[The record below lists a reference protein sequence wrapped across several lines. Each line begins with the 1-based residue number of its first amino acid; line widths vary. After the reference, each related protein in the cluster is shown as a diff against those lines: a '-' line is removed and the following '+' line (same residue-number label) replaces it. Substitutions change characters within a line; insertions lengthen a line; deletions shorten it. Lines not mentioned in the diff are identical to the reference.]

1 MTSMLPFNETKLDK
15 LAQLSV
21 HTGLAL
27 EPGQDLL
34 ITAPAEALP
43 LVRRIAVHAYKTGAG
58 VVTPLLSDP
67 DITLARYAHGAPE
80 SFDTAENWLYNG
92 RSL

>member
-43 LVRRIAVHAYKTGAG
+43 LVRRIAVH
-58 VVTPLLSDP
+58 V
-67 DITLARYAHGAPE
+67 E
-80 SFDTAENWLYNG
+80 SRSRTFNWLVQAVYFSRMLLTRG
-92 RSL
+92 FRRRSRGA